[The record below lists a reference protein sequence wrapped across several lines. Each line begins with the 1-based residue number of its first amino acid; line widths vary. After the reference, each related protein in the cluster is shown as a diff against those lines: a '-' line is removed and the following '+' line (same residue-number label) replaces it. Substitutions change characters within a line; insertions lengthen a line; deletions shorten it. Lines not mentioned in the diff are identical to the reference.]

1 MEVIDIDQVKG
12 LPATTYNE
20 REINLIEPW
29 QFSYPVLVGVSIV
42 QLFDFGDY
50 LPVLDYQKVS
60 CTHMNNH
67 FVFTIF
73 QYRNYVFVCNEY

>member
-12 LPATTYNE
+12 LPTTTYNE
-20 REINLIEPW
+20 REINLIESW

-50 LPVLDYQKVS
+50 LPVPDYQKVS

-73 QYRNYVFVCNEY
+73 QY